1 MSKFIKTILLLSF
14 GFVAGW
20 QLKPHSVLLEENSSV
35 VVHAA
40 PGAQIN
46 RDDGNNLNF
55 SWVDLFSDPKMLNN
69 DQIGAVAELL
79 KSEMAQDEK
88 NEVNL
93 RLIAYAKQLLEKNNN
108 FYDAEKKLIALLAN
122 SETKETVLDYL
133 ARLYEKN
140 ERYVEAINT
149 LYDLKD
155 HTRYTDDL
163 IAIDGR
169 ILYLVNS
176 NVERL
181 MESHSLDKLDAFY
194 SLIIY
199 KEPDNYAYQM
209 KYAEF
214 SYKNKNYE
222 QASVLLDVL
231 VHHQDYMVEAKRLL
245 SRVNHH
251 KSVIQSGEFPVPV
264 SKMGEHYIVTAII
277 NDQEPVKLIIDTG
290 ASMTV
295 LSPEIMRGLNIEDE
309 DVITYTNFST
319 ANGVVNAPVILVDKI
334 KVQNYVVSN
343 VKVGIL
349 SSFSQS
355 NVDGLL
361 GMNFLNQFTFF
372 IDQENS
378 TLELSSIN

>member
-1 MSKFIKTILLLSF
+1 MLLVSISF
-14 GFVAGW
+14 VMGW
-20 QLKPHSVLLEENSSV
+20 QLKPDAVLLEESSSAVVSTVSDNQLKYNDENNS
-35 VVHAA
+35 
-40 PGAQIN
+40 N
-46 RDDGNNLNF
+46 Y

-79 KSEMAQDEK
+79 KSEMALDEK

-93 RLIAYAKQLLEKNNN
+93 RLIAHAKHLLEKNSN
-108 FYDAEKKLIALLAN
+108 FYDVEKKLIALLAN
-122 SETKETVLDYL
+122 SETKETILDYL

-140 ERYVEAINT
+140 ERYIEAINT

-155 HTRYTDDL
+155 HTHYTEDL
-163 IAIDGR
+163 IAINGR
-169 ILYLVNS
+169 ILHLVNS
-176 NVERL
+176 NVDRL

-194 SLIIY
+194 SFIIY

-214 SYKNKNYE
+214 LYKNKNYD

-231 VHHQDYMVEAKRLL
+231 VHHHDYMADARRFL
-245 SRVNHH
+245 SRIKHH
-251 KSVIQSGEFPVPV
+251 QSVIQSGEYPVPV
-264 SKMGEHYIVTAII
+264 IKTGEHYIVNAII

-295 LSPEIMRGLNIEDE
+295 LSPEIMRGLSIEDE
-309 DVITYTNFST
+309 DIVNYTNFNT
-319 ANGVVNAPVILVDKI
+319 ANGLVSAPVILVDKI
-334 KVQNYVVSN
+334 KIQNYVVSN

-349 SSFSQS
+349 PSFSQR

-378 TLELSSIN
+378 TLELSSTN